1 MKAARISAFSCD
13 DREVDMIDIEDS
25 RFFAQREATQRRL
38 AAQAVDP
45 AIAAIHIQM
54 ADDYAARIPRK
65 PRPQLRIII

>member
-1 MKAARISAFSCD
+1 
-13 DREVDMIDIEDS
+13 MIDIEDS